1 MKTQKPQVKLEN
13 WAVVPERRTGEYQ
26 ELQPGNAL
34 VGKAFGHPRIQEGT
48 VVFTSPILS
57 FNSETKIVETK
68 NTSYCLGEVSQ
79 DYKLWVTR
87 RAAA

>member
-57 FNSETKIVETK
+57 FDNETKIVETR
-68 NTSYCLGEVSQ
+68 NTSYCLGQVSP
-79 DYKLWVTR
+79 DYNLWVKR
-87 RAAA
+87 RTAA

>member
-34 VGKAFGHPRIQEGT
+34 VGRAFGHPRIQEGT

-57 FNSETKIVETK
+57 FDSERKIVETR
-68 NTSYCLGEVSQ
+68 NTTYCLGEVSP
-79 DYKLWVTR
+79 DYEHWVTER
-87 RAAA
+87 TAA

>member
-26 ELQPGNAL
+26 ALQPGNAL
-34 VGKAFGHPRIQEGT
+34 VGRAFGHPRIQEGT

-57 FNSETKIVETK
+57 CDSERKIVETR
-68 NTSYCLGEVSQ
+68 NTTYFLGEVSP
-79 DYKLWVTR
+79 DYKHWVTER
-87 RAAA
+87 TAA

>member
-1 MKTQKPQVKLEN
+1 MKTQKPQVKLES

-26 ELQPGNAL
+26 ELRPGNAL

-57 FNSETKIVETK
+57 FDTETKTVETR
-68 NTSYCLGEVSQ
+68 NTLYLLGKVSPE
-79 DYKLWVTR
+79 YKLWVTE